1 MIDYRAVRA
10 VAEVA
15 QSGSFERAA
24 TVLGVTPSAVSQRIK
39 HLEERL
45 GTVLIERGTPCVATE
60 KGAALCRHMDRVGM
74 LESDLM
80 EALPELAAEAGAA
93 QRVTLS
99 VAVNA
104 DSLGTW
110 FLDAIAAFTRDTDL
124 LVNVAIDDE
133 EHTAEWLR
141 RGRVFA
147 AVTALEKP
155 VQGCR
160 VMPLGS
166 LRYHATAS
174 PDFVARHFPEGVS
187 AEALARA
194 PGLTFNQ
201 KDRLQQAWLRQTF
214 GSDIAYPTHWLP
226 STQSFVDA
234 CLVGVGWG
242 LNPAQL
248 VRDHLQAGRLVE
260 LMPGATLD
268 RPLYWQLSRLAS
280 GSLEGLTRSVVTTA
294 RRALT

>member
-80 EALPELAAEAGAA
+80 EALPELATETGAA

>member
-1 MIDYRAVRA
+1 MIDYRAARA